1 MRRVSGEL
9 LGRSPEEHERHHK
22 SITNPIK
29 GTRAVNHTG
38 NLKPEDSGTGH
49 RVKHSADV
57 CVLRVSEYK
66 CRPERK

>member
-9 LGRSPEEHERHHK
+9 LGRSPEKHERHHK

-38 NLKPEDSGTGH
+38 NLKPEDSEWALSQTQ
-49 RVKHSADV
+49 
-57 CVLRVSEYK
+57 C
-66 CRPERK
+66 